1 MDIHRFIVEH
11 GTLSYLIAFAWTF
24 FEGETFVLFAGFA
37 ASQGLLAW
45 PLLLIAAWLGSFA
58 GDQTYFWIGR
68 HFGVGLLAR
77 QPTWQE
83 RVDKALVWIRRFDVW
98 FILSFRFIYG
108 IRNFSSFA
116 IGISRV
122 NWKRFMVFNF
132 IAAGIWAAIF
142 VAAGYICGHAFGRV
156 LGEIAERFSEAM
168 LIIFALLLIAG
179 HFAHR
184 LHRRRRRK
192 MATAALPP
200 G

>member
-45 PLLLIAAWLGSFA
+45 PLLLIAAWLGSFC

-77 QPTWQE
+77 QPVWQE

-98 FILSFRFIYG
+98 FILS
-108 IRNFSSFA
+108 
-116 IGISRV
+116 SRV
-122 NWKRFMVFNF
+122 NWRRFLIFNF
-132 IAAGIWAAIF
+132 IAAGLWAAIF
-142 VAAGYICGHAFGRV
+142 VGAGYICGHAFGRV

-168 LIIFALLLIAG
+168 LIIFALLLIVG

-192 MATAALPP
+192 MAAAALPP

>member
-1 MDIHRFIVEH
+1 MDVHRFIVEH

-45 PLLLIAAWLGSFA
+45 PLLLVAAWLGSFC

-77 QPTWQE
+77 QPTWQA

-116 IGISRV
+116 IGVSRV
-122 NWKRFMVFNF
+122 QWQRFMIFNF
-132 IAAGIWAAIF
+132 IAAGIWAVIF
-142 VAAGYICGHAFGRV
+142 VGVGYLSGHAFGRV
-156 LGEIAERFSEAM
+156 LGELAERFSEAM
-168 LIIFALLLIAG
+168 LIIFALLLIIG
-179 HFAHR
+179 HFVHR
-184 LHRRRRRK
+184 LHKRRRRK
-192 MATAALPP
+192 LAAAALPP

>member
-1 MDIHRFIVEH
+1 MDIHRFIIEH

-45 PLLLIAAWLGSFA
+45 PLLLIAAWLGSFS

-83 RVDKALVWIRRFDVW
+83 RVDKALVWVRRFDVW

-122 NWKRFMVFNF
+122 NWKRFMIFNF

-142 VAAGYICGHAFGRV
+142 VGAGYLCGNALGRL
-156 LGEIAERFSEAM
+156 LGEYAERISEGL
-168 LIIFALLLIAG
+168 LILFALLLIAG